1 MNRKQRKGK
10 KGREEGERGM
20 AGDKGWR
27 GIKAGNVS
35 RDVNSSC
42 ILLLIFNGIL
52 LLYNVVLVSTVSKV
66 NQLHMCLYL
75 LCFGFLFH

>member
-20 AGDKGWR
+20 EGDKGWR

-66 NQLHMCLYL
+66 NQLNMCLYL

>member
-20 AGDKGWR
+20 EGDKGWR

-66 NQLHMCLYL
+66 NQLYMNIYL
-75 LCFGFLFH
+75 LCFGFLSH

>member
-20 AGDKGWR
+20 EGDKGWR

-66 NQLHMCLYL
+66 NQLHMYLYL
-75 LCFGFLFH
+75 LCFGFLLH

>member
-20 AGDKGWR
+20 EGDKGWR

-35 RDVNSSC
+35 RDVNSYC

-66 NQLHMCLYL
+66 NQLYMNIYL
-75 LCFGFLFH
+75 LCFGFLSH